1 MKKSTGFLLLGVF
14 SLLITITTLHGCG
27 GNDAAP
33 APSGPSDSGQPKFT
47 IVGAGS

>member
-33 APSGPSDSGQPKFT
+33 APSATGQAKFT